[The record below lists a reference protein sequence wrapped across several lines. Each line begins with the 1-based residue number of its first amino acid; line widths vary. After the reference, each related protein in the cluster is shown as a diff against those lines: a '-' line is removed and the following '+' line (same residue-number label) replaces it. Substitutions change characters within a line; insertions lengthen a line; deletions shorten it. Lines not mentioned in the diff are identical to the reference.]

1 MGIAEYFEHITEM
14 EWAIEAVKHYDLP
27 VAAFMCI
34 NKHGDLHGTTA
45 GECAKRMAGAGA
57 DLVGVNCHFDPFVCL
72 EAMEGM
78 KTALEAS
85 GHMKNP
91 DFHLCVQP
99 IAYWTPECSTE
110 NGKQGFIDLPEF
122 PFALEPYHIRALVEE
137 LEPERNGKVGKSS
150 IKHERWGG
158 GLTMHTKPWVRA
170 RASKGYWSAIK
181 PSSGR
186 PESASLSEVDAW
198 GVTQGNEELKQQQV
212 RKENVGRTAETLQQ
226 RAV

>member
-1 MGIAEYFEHITEM
+1 MKE
-14 EWAIEAVKHYDLP
+14 VKKGLQNHPD
-27 VAAFMCI
+27 
-34 NKHGDLHGTTA
+34 
-45 GECAKRMAGAGA
+45 
-57 DLVGVNCHFDPFVCL
+57 CH
-72 EAMEGM
+72 MI
-78 KTALEAS
+78 
-85 GHMKNP
+85 
-91 DFHLCVQP
+91 VQP
-99 IAYWTPECSTE
+99 LGYHTPDA
-110 NGKQGFIDLPEF
+110 GVQGFIDLPEF
-122 PFALEPYHIRALVEE
+122 PFGLEPRVATRYEIHKWTRDAYDMGIRYIGGCCGFEPYHIRALVEE

>member
-1 MGIAEYFEHITEM
+1 M
-14 EWAIEAVKHYDLP
+14 
-27 VAAFMCI
+27 
-34 NKHGDLHGTTA
+34 
-45 GECAKRMAGAGA
+45 AKAGA
-57 DLVGVNCHFDPFVCL
+57 DIVGINCHFDPFVSL
-72 EAMEGM
+72 EGMRLM
-78 KTALEAS
+78 KTALDSA
-85 GHMKNP
+85 GLKP
-91 DFHLCVQP
+91 HLMVQP
-99 IAYWTPECSTE
+99 LAFHTPDAH
-110 NGKQGFIDLPEF
+110 KQGFIDLPEF
-122 PFALEPYHIRALVEE
+122 PFGLEPRINTRWEIQRFAREAYDMGIRYIGGCCGFEPYHIRALVEE